1 MNIEI
6 KVNPYGDRLA
16 NILLIAKFE
25 KRAHYYT
32 SMKCVS
38 EKVAETK
45 LKLVA
50 MAIDWRINKYI
61 KHRLVQY
68 GENPQA
74 IAYCQFTQLEKAQ
87 AHGLQVVFRQHYT
100 PGGLARVL
108 MLNEAKLRAIL
119 PSTTSKF
126 YDSNS
131 KDLNNIIN
139 WANENK

>member
-25 KRAHYYT
+25 KRAHFYT

-45 LKLVA
+45 TKLVA
-50 MAIDWRINKYI
+50 MAIAWRINKYI

-68 GENPQA
+68 GCNPQA
-74 IAYCQFTQLEKAQ
+74 VAYCQVTQLEKAQ
-87 AHGLQVVFRQHYT
+87 AHSLQVVFGQYYT
-100 PGGLARVL
+100 PEGLARVL
-108 MLNEAKLRAIL
+108 ILNEEKLRAIL
-119 PSTTSKF
+119 PTASSKF
-126 YDSNS
+126 YTSNFN
-131 KDLNNIIN
+131 DLNNIIT
-139 WANENK
+139 WAHETK